1 MGDEREE
8 NVPKTLGEYFSKLE
22 MSSTEKERIG
32 LLISKQSIPNYII
45 KTYASKTHGYALFTN
60 HASIDGFRKG
70 RVTEK
75 IALQQIFS
83 HLKVG
88 ESKKNRPY
96 WEIYRESAID
106 YVQAEFKHLNQLV
119 DEISLETVP
128 DPTEALKLACQNADR
143 FSATREDFE
152 KLYNFWWMPRIEN
165 VDEIFE
171 LVKFQDSDREK
182 EEADKRIF
190 VDVENLK
197 QQYGELF
204 DLVEPISSKVESLID
219 EQVTLA
225 TRIHNVENQV
235 NKLVKTQEEINCA
248 LRKGITEEV
257 LESALK
263 ELSENQKS
271 DILAHKEALDE
282 TRITIEELKNQS
294 LTEFQKIEAI
304 DDKLASLSPLLES
317 KSTRS
322 RATDTEN
329 VRSTKYKSPL
339 SLPPIKTPSNFQ
351 LTTELEFVNQ
361 WVRYLFQEYSISIS
375 LEQALIYQGL
385 FLANRCIV
393 AEYLLVKS
401 WLECLNWLQFT
412 MHLSASPMWSTEE
425 DWADGAEFLFTPQ
438 TTQPRILIIHSF
450 EAGLPDCYLS
460 PSLKLWTVQ
469 QETVTLC
476 KLFLVIGSD
485 HEEELG
491 YPHVLELAAYIPPQD
506 YNKSRDIDIKQDLP
520 VPSPVQNTSLFG
532 VDPIIAEQWL
542 QNDLNLGIYFK
553 DIQSNMG
560 MPLSRDVIL
569 NIGKVSGKIEKFIE
583 TRSAVSASIYYNLLP
598 WYRALYGDISHTEF
612 ISELKQLNYGG
623 YE

>member
-8 NVPKTLGEYFSKLE
+8 NVPKTLGEYFSTLE
-22 MSSTEKERIG
+22 MSSMEKERIG
-32 LLISKQSIPNYII
+32 SIISKQSIPNHII
-45 KTYASKTHGYALFTN
+45 KTYASKTKQYEHFIN
-60 HASIDGFRKG
+60 HAPIAGFRKG
-70 RVTEK
+70 KANEK
-75 IALQQIFS
+75 LALQQIIN
-83 HLKVG
+83 HLKLG
-88 ESKKNRPY
+88 ESKKNKPY

-119 DEISLETVP
+119 NEISLETVP

-143 FSATREDFE
+143 FCATREDFE
-152 KLYNFWWMPRIEN
+152 KLYNFWWIPRIEN

-182 EEADKRIF
+182 EEAAKRLF

-204 DLVEPISSKVESLID
+204 DLIETTSSKVESLI
-219 EQVTLA
+219 EAQVTFT
-225 TRIHNVENQV
+225 TRINNVEDQL
-235 NKLVKTQEEINCA
+235 NKLIETQEKLNSA
-248 LRKGITEEV
+248 LRKGITEEE
-257 LESALK
+257 LDSALK
-263 ELSENQKS
+263 ELSENQKAEV
-271 DILAHKEALDE
+271 LAHTEALDE
-282 TRITIEELKNQS
+282 TRVTIEELKKES
-294 LTEFQKIEAI
+294 LTEFEKIEAI
-304 DDKLASLSPLLES
+304 DVKLASLSQLLES
-317 KSTRS
+317 KPTGS

-339 SLPPIKTPSNFQ
+339 SLPPTKIPSNFQ
-351 LTTELEFVNQ
+351 LTTELDFIHQ
-361 WVRYLFQEYSISIS
+361 WVKYLFQEYSISIS
-375 LEQALIYQGL
+375 FEQALTYQGL

-393 AEYLLVKS
+393 TEYLLVKS
-401 WLECLNWLQFT
+401 WLECLNWQQFT
-412 MHLSASPMWSTEE
+412 MHMSASPMWSTEE
-425 DWADGAEFLFTPQ
+425 DWSEGAEFLFTPQ
-438 TTQPRILIIHSF
+438 TIQPRILIIHGF

-469 QETVTLC
+469 QETVALR

-485 HEEELG
+485 HEKELG

-520 VPSPVQNTSLFG
+520 GPSPIQNTSLFG

-569 NIGKVSGKIEKFIE
+569 NIGKVSGQIEKFIE

-598 WYRALYGDISHTEF
+598 WYRALYGDISHAEF